1 MDGLSR
7 QTPVSQ
13 AEGGGGPTVQYR
25 LHAALA
31 LAVVTSLGVDAFSA
45 REVAGVGVSA
55 LINVYTLGQIDKF
68 LVLTTRDDVSSDQ
81 SEALVTPHTH
91 TVLKIQILPFLSN
104 QGQY

>member
-31 LAVVTSLGVDAFSA
+31 LAVVTSLGVDALGA
-45 REVAGVGVSA
+45 GEVAGVGVSA
-55 LINVYTLGQIDKF
+55 LVDVDTLRQVDKL
-68 LVLTTRDDVSSDQ
+68 LVLSTRDDVSPDQ
-81 SEALVTPHTH
+81 SEALVAPHTH

>member
-31 LAVVTSLGVDAFSA
+31 LAVVTSLQKFEYVI
-45 REVAGVGVSA
+45 R
-55 LINVYTLGQIDKF
+55 LI
-68 LVLTTRDDVSSDQ
+68 
-81 SEALVTPHTH
+81 
-91 TVLKIQILPFLSN
+91 
-104 QGQY
+104 